1 MNQKVDIRVEID
13 PTRTEPRVVIQT
25 AETTEL
31 VEAYTSA
38 EREIIGNYGFVP
50 LLYKN
55 SYLIAS
61 KDNEQIQYDPFTE
74 AVDFRLALNYS

>member
-1 MNQKVDIRVEID
+1 MKSSSV
-13 PTRTEPRVVIQT
+13 
-25 AETTEL
+25 TEL
-31 VEAYTSA
+31 VNSYTDA
-38 EREIIGNYGFVP
+38 EKGILDRFGFVP
-50 LLYKN
+50 LFYKN